1 MKFSIIIPT
10 FNEAA
15 NIHAC
20 LSALQVL
27 RNDAEL
33 IVVDGGSSDNTR
45 AIAANLADHILIAPQ
60 GRAHQMNHG
69 AGHAHQGD
77 ILLFLHADTFLPG
90 NALALIAQ
98 NIDENHQW
106 GRFDIQLQGGHFML
120 KVIAQLMNWRSR
132 LTGIATG
139 DQAIFVTR
147 EAFAAAGHYPDIALM
162 EDIALCKKL
171 KATSPSI
178 CLKAKVTSSGRRW
191 EQFGVYKTILL
202 MWSLRLG
209 YWCGASPQTLAS
221 LYRGGKFWQR

>member
-10 FNEAA
+10 LNEAA

-69 AGHAHQGD
+69 AGHAQGD
-77 ILLFLHADTFLPG
+77 LLLFLHADTFLPG

-120 KVIAQLMNWRSR
+120 KVIAWLMNWRSR

-147 EAFAAAGHYPDIALM
+147 EAFAVAGHYPDIALM

-171 KATSPSI
+171 KAISPPI

-202 MWSLRLG
+202 MWSLRLR
-209 YWCGASPQTLAS
+209 YWCGSSPQTLAS

>member
-45 AIAANLADHILIAPQ
+45 AIAAKLANHILIAPQ

-69 AGHAHQGD
+69 AGHSQGD
-77 ILLFLHADTFLPG
+77 LLLFLHADTFLPG

-147 EAFAAAGHYPDIALM
+147 EAFAVAGHYPDIALM

-171 KATSPSI
+171 KAISPSI

-202 MWSLRLG
+202 MWSLRLR
-209 YWCGASPQTLAS
+209 YWCGSSPQTLAS
-221 LYRGGKFWQR
+221 FYRGGKFWQR